1 MKDAIC
7 TIGVGIFRISRPRK
21 ISRAVVV
28 AERFIA
34 TKIPSVP
41 LATMLA
47 PASKPSRYKFKDP
60 TSNRSPLPKK
70 GIKRAKKIKGIS
82 INDLLATVVI
92 GNLATWVTEIIIKK
106 KAMNAGQFEISVE
119 TATIIKRS
127 PATILMWAGI

>member
-1 MKDAIC
+1 
-7 TIGVGIFRISRPRK
+7 
-21 ISRAVVV
+21 
-28 AERFIA
+28 
-34 TKIPSVP
+34 
-41 LATMLA
+41 MLA
-47 PASKPSRYKFKDP
+47 PASKPSRYKLKDP
-60 TSNRSPLPKK
+60 TSNLSPLPKK

-92 GNLATWVTEIIIKK
+92 GNLAIWVTEIIIKK